1 MPRSWPCTSWSKHSR
16 MKKNRNSH
24 RRNNVNGYDLYVV
37 RIIALKRKNNE
48 SLSSCHVGTS
58 TSKIDHA
65 QCQRDKNDV
74 HTTGQ
79 RQVQEGTSEQQ
90 LEYEYA
96 NSKPCEHCA
105 NTLKKYNIHRV
116 FYTTGPLNGPGSF
129 EVRRVQDL
137 ETNHTSRGQKVLR
150 QHPNR
155 LQTLSSTFL

>member
-1 MPRSWPCTSWSKHSR
+1 
-16 MKKNRNSH
+16 MKKNRNSNH

-37 RIIALKRKNNE
+37 RIIALRRKNNE
-48 SLSSCHVGTS
+48 NLSCHVAAPPQ
-58 TSKIDHA
+58 IDHRA
-65 QCQRDKNDV
+65 QMQRDENDV
-74 HTTGQ
+74 HTT
-79 RQVQEGTSEQQ
+79 RQSAQQQEEKE